1 MICDVDETVT
11 CGRAVAL
18 DALADPRTVARAV
31 RDGEATDAQTT
42 IRVRARRPHPVH
54 ERVGCLHPEMGL
66 HVRTA
71 LAEAARARGLSTRFD
86 REIRKLNK
94 RLSNLFIES
103 VETTDERR
111 AVAAASTTTE
121 QLQEEAAEA
130 RGELI
135 ARREGDGETNAVAAE
150 FREVAR
156 DLSEAETTAAAARQN
171 LARRRRE
178 ARAARDRLER
188 RLELEDDLANRRRQ
202 ARAALVDRVRGAYE
216 STVARVPGGPESV
229 TDPFDVDA
237 VTAALAVA
245 RLAAFDAPVVLG
257 CDRFST
263 PRAASAWLGAPV
275 IRVPSR

>member
-1 MICDVDETVT
+1 MICDVDGRVS
-11 CGRAVAL
+11 CGRAVTL
-18 DALADPRTVARAV
+18 HVSVDPRTVARAV
-31 RDGEATDAQTT
+31 REGEATDGQTT
-42 IRVRARRPHPVH
+42 IRVRARRPHPVY

-86 REIRKLNK
+86 REIRALTEQ
-94 RLSNLFIES
+94 LSNLAVEG

-111 AVAAASTTTE
+111 AVAAARTTTE
-121 QLQEEAAEA
+121 QLQEEVAEA

-150 FREVAR
+150 FREAAR

-171 LARRRRE
+171 LARRRSE

-216 STVARVPGGPESV
+216 SAVVCVPGGPETV
-229 TDPFDVDA
+229 PDPFDEDA

-245 RLAAFDAPVVLG
+245 RIAAFDAPVVLA
-257 CDRFST
+257 CDRFSSL
-263 PRAASAWLGAPV
+263 RAASAWLGAPV
-275 IRVPSR
+275 IRAPSR